1 MQTVSRRRGWREL
14 SRLRQTGLVLLVAS
28 CASVGLGCRTT
39 TPRRPPCVQQSSDAL
54 REIAS
59 GQLERGAPA
68 VAEWE
73 RDQARACGWIE
84 PEDRREPE
92 ARVFREDVSGG

>member
-1 MQTVSRRRGWREL
+1 
-14 SRLRQTGLVLLVAS
+14 VLLVAV
-28 CASVGLGCRTT
+28 CASGGLGCRTT
-39 TPRRPPCVQQSSDAL
+39 PPRPPCVEQSNAAL

-73 RDQARACGWIE
+73 RDQARACGWVTD
-84 PEDRREPE
+84 EDRREIDAEP
-92 ARVFREDVSGG
+92 

>member
-1 MQTVSRRRGWREL
+1 M
-14 SRLRQTGLVLLVAS
+14 LLVAS

-39 TPRRPPCVQQSSDAL
+39 TQPRPPCVEQSSEAL

-68 VAEWE
+68 VAAWE
-73 RDQARACGWIE
+73 REQARACGWIQ
-84 PEDRREPE
+84 PEDLREE
-92 ARVFREDVSGG
+92 